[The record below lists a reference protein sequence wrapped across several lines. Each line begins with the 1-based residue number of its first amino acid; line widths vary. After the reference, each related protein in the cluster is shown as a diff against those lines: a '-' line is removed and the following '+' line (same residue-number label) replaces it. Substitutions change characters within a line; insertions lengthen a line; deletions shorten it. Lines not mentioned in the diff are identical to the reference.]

1 MPKASD
7 FPGHN
12 RPWYVCWEKIYFTRF
27 QPGAYDFH
35 DGFWKYFKSRDH
47 AHGDSSSPRSCW
59 RFPNAWCS
67 NLGASNQLFYNRIFQ
82 PVPASNITARE
93 HFEKETCPK
102 HDILTMC
109 GSQLAWITKKSSL
122 FDMRMHIRIWGLD
135 GWQQWSSPSDFE
147 NLDFSLRVC
156 HVAHSSGWIDLPV
169 CGLKIY
175 HLEINWSGTFR
186 KQMCYLTIGSANLF
200 FEHGHVYIYIYI
212 LYFKVFH
219 FSARSATIAVPTKDC
234 YSHIA
239 ALRPLHSQICAL
251 GNRTASFFNF
261 YTLSILEVDD
271 SSAAELC
278 GYQHPSL
285 VGFSER
291 MRICCVNYIY
301 IYICTSVMMAIDG
314 P

>member
-1 MPKASD
+1 MRTGWLTAVEFTLRLREFGLFFAGLPCCS
-7 FPGHN
+7 FIWLN
-12 RPWYVCWEKIYFTRF
+12 RST
-27 QPGAYDFH
+27 
-35 DGFWKYFKSRDH
+35 SM
-47 AHGDSSSPRSCW
+47 RS
-59 RFPNAWCS
+59 
-67 NLGASNQLFYNRIFQ
+67 
-82 PVPASNITARE
+82 E
-93 HFEKETCPK
+93 
-102 HDILTMC
+102 
-109 GSQLAWITKKSSL
+109 
-122 FDMRMHIRIWGLD
+122 
-135 GWQQWSSPSDFE
+135 
-147 NLDFSLRVC
+147 
-156 HVAHSSGWIDLPV
+156 DLPF
-169 CGLKIY
+169 GDQLKRYIQEANV
-175 HLEINWSGTFR
+175 LLDNWIS
-186 KQMCYLTIGSANLF
+186 KSF
-200 FEHGHVYIYIYI
+200 FWTWPCIYIYI

>member
-102 HDILTMC
+102 HDILTMR

-200 FEHGHVYIYIYI
+200 FEHGHVYIYISCI
-212 LYFKVFH
+212 SKSFI
-219 FSARSATIAVPTKDC
+219 SAHVVPPLLFLPRIATRT
-234 YSHIA
+234 
-239 ALRPLHSQICAL
+239 LLLCAL
-251 GNRTASFFNF
+251 CIVRSVHWEIEQPASSTFIHFPYLKWMIRVLQNF
-261 YTLSILEVDD
+261 VAINIHRLWGSQKECV
-271 SSAAELC
+271 SA
-278 GYQHPSL
+278 
-285 VGFSER
+285 V
-291 MRICCVNYIY
+291 
-301 IYICTSVMMAIDG
+301 
-314 P
+314 